1 MFCSKARLF
10 IVSGLKF
17 HACKSRTLSK
27 TYSMVVEK
35 VSFAS
40 ENALGNCPG
49 VFVKGKESG
58 STRGLVILQ
67 EWWGMNQQIQDEAK
81 EIAEQGDF
89 VALVPDLYRGNV
101 ATDRETA
108 GHYMSGLDWSGAV
121 KDISGAAKYLLS
133 KGCTKVGVTGFCMGG
148 ALSLASAALAK
159 EISAAAPFYGIPSA
173 ELCDVGQI
181 KIPVQ
186 CHFGSLDDIVGFSS
200 PKDVEALR
208 VKLEAGKVNFQ
219 IYSYDAN
226 HAFTNPTI
234 PNYNKEACTL
244 ALQRMIAFMKENL

>member
-1 MFCSKARLF
+1 MFCSRARSF

-17 HACKSRTLSK
+17 HANNSRVFSK
-27 TYSMVVEK
+27 TYAMLVEN

-49 VFVKGKESG
+49 VFIKGKETR
-58 STRGLVILQ
+58 STRGLVVLQ

-89 VALVPDLYRGNV
+89 VALVPDLYRGKV

-108 GHYMSGLDWSGAV
+108 GHYMGDLDWPGAV
-121 KDISGAAKYLLS
+121 KDITGAAKYLIS

-148 ALSLASAALAK
+148 ALSLAAAALVK

-186 CHFGSLDDIVGFSS
+186 CHFGHLDDQVGFST
-200 PKDVEALR
+200 PKDVEAL
-208 VKLEAGKVNFQ
+208 KEKFEAGKVNYE
-219 IYSYDAN
+219 IYSYDAG
-226 HAFTNPTI
+226 HGFTNSAMPY
-234 PNYNKEACTL
+234 YNKEASTL
-244 ALQRMIAFMKENL
+244 ALKRMVEFMQKNL